1 MADASSQGT
10 TALLTPKDIMAP
22 CMICEDR
29 EEYKESDEDINSMG
43 FDSETDQLDL
53 TKVQSNIEKLK
64 LDDY

>member
-1 MADASSQGT
+1 
-10 TALLTPKDIMAP
+10 
-22 CMICEDR
+22 MICEDR